1 MGTATVY
8 GIQLG
13 EPNRIVSVEYTE
25 AEIQCIMSWSNF
37 LEDSNNP
44 SSYVGTVG
52 NIDNLILQMEF
63 NFDQG
68 TFTGSLSG
76 STELESGSIKSQHR
90 FQGDISGGIE
100 QAHWRSYDWFW
111 EFEGEAS
118 LTLTYHLEHQCYSEE
133 KGSFWDTREETIQ
146 VTANVAG
153 STFGGEGGIG
163 NLNVQWNDMGGYNQ
177 GPRRFDLKGRNIL
190 ENGGTDLPAEI
201 PDPIDFN
208 ASLILPDSV
217 NLASQYAIFRFEPN
231 GRDVDMIDKVVWHFY
246 HWDPEQDKYRWFTSF
261 ETQGTGN
268 LEIEASVREEWK
280 KLAETF
286 GESLGDSKELW
297 MKLEAWFYASE
308 GRDLI
313 SPLSIEFSYEATTS
327 PTSSDPQVNVPSSND
342 PESDGLPFNIPDIS
356 SAIPSGTLVTLIQ
369 GVAAAGAGL
378 GAASVMGR
386 LFGGSSQSSIAG
398 ENTSDLIISNEKL
411 NEIPENPEWSQD
423 TQTGQKEIIRTGKK
437 DDRFRAA
444 RERRKRHWKIDGIA
458 EHERLRQ
465 GLTHEQEYQE
475 IMTER
480 PTFMERYDRNLG
492 GELIKVSRLGRQLE
506 ELTAEERAVYG
517 NWMIKMQ
524 SWVSKPYS

>member
-1 MGTATVY
+1 
-8 GIQLG
+8 
-13 EPNRIVSVEYTE
+13 
-25 AEIQCIMSWSNF
+25 
-37 LEDSNNP
+37 
-44 SSYVGTVG
+44 
-52 NIDNLILQMEF
+52 
-63 NFDQG
+63 
-68 TFTGSLSG
+68 
-76 STELESGSIKSQHR
+76 
-90 FQGDISGGIE
+90 
-100 QAHWRSYDWFW
+100 
-111 EFEGEAS
+111 
-118 LTLTYHLEHQCYSEE
+118 
-133 KGSFWDTREETIQ
+133 
-146 VTANVAG
+146 
-153 STFGGEGGIG
+153 
-163 NLNVQWNDMGGYNQ
+163 
-177 GPRRFDLKGRNIL
+177 
-190 ENGGTDLPAEI
+190 
-201 PDPIDFN
+201 
-208 ASLILPDSV
+208 
-217 NLASQYAIFRFEPN
+217 
-231 GRDVDMIDKVVWHFY
+231 
-246 HWDPEQDKYRWFTSF
+246 
-261 ETQGTGN
+261 
-268 LEIEASVREEWK
+268 
-280 KLAETF
+280 
-286 GESLGDSKELW
+286 

-356 SAIPSGTLVTLIQ
+356 SAIPSGTLGTLIQ

-444 RERRKRHWKIDGIA
+444 RERRKRVWKIDGIA